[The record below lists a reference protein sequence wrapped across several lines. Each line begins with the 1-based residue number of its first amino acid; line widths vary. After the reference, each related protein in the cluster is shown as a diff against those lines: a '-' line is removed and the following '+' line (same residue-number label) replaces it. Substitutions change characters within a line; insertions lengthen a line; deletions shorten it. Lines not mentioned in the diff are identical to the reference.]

1 MIRYIIIIKRDSGV
15 LLFDKKLSSEFPDIK
30 SDLLSG
36 MLVALRNFTKEL
48 EIGELSTFFT
58 FDQKVSV
65 AVTPN
70 LVVVIILD
78 KADSEVEWQRRA
90 LLVGDA
96 FEKAFNLK
104 EWKFDLGVFNS
115 FHETLST
122 LLTGFQ
128 WKKCSSLVNL
138 ETPSLDGFLIYN
150 KNSTQYYEY
159 FSDNRYNAEELI
171 KKAEGFSE
179 NEVLFTQADKS
190 FIYLKIDS
198 MQGGILV
205 LDSRIPQDK
214 MQRYSK
220 TFNFLVQ
227 FAGKIYTFQENLKEP
242 AKKLF
247 SENEVENVLHNQGK
261 PLINILETNS
271 QPFQLIE
278 SIRRFKLRQI
288 INFKM

>member
-36 MLVALRNFTKEL
+36 MLIALRNFSKEL

-58 FDQKVSV
+58 HDQKVSV

-78 KADSEVEWQRRA
+78 KDDSEVEWQRRA
-90 LLVGDA
+90 LLIGAA

-104 EWKFDLGVFNS
+104 EWKFDLGIFES
-115 FHETLST
+115 FHKTLGT

-128 WKKCSSLVNL
+128 WKKCSSPVNL
-138 ETPSLDGFLIYN
+138 ETAALDGFLIYDQ
-150 KNSTQYYEY
+150 NSSQYYEY
-159 FSDNRYNAEELI
+159 FSDNRYSAEELI
-171 KKAEGFSE
+171 KRAEEYSE
-179 NEVLFTQADKS
+179 NEVRITQADKN
-190 FIYLKIDS
+190 FLYFRINP

-220 TFNFLVQ
+220 TFTFLVQ
-227 FAGKIYTFQENLKEP
+227 YAQNSYVFQDRLKEP

-247 SENEVENVLHNQGK
+247 SENEVEYVLDNQGK
-261 PLINILETNS
+261 SLIIILETNS

-278 SIRRFKLRQI
+278 SIRRFNLRQI
-288 INFKM
+288 ISFKQ